1 MDINKTLDQLENNI
15 WGEPQYSSYLVKECH
30 RLRKVQLKDFSPAD
44 LRVMIGQSISLK
56 YLIPLALDILENDPF
71 IDAYYFDGDLLTV
84 VLTSSKEYWEN
95 MPIERERLKNI
106 VTSITD
112 SKYKNQLIIEAI
124 SVHDK
129 KIF

>member
-71 IDAYYFDGDLLTV
+71 IDAYYFL
-84 VLTSSKEYWEN
+84 
-95 MPIERERLKNI
+95 
-106 VTSITD
+106 ITHKTPLF
-112 SKYKNQLIIEAI
+112 SAA
-124 SVHDK
+124 VWV
-129 KIF
+129 